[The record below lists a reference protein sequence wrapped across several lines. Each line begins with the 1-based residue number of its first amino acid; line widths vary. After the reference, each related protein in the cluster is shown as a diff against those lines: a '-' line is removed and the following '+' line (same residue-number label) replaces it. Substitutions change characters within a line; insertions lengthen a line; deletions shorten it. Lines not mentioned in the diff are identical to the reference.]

1 MMDEVSPKAPPAPT
15 VETEVEARAEAPQ
28 PRMSDHCTN
37 DTPLDASE
45 VANGPYFLALKE
57 IVKLADVDV
66 YVSKPMDAVS
76 GTPRLVLML
85 TGGTGVMAKTNQI
98 QADCFAQ
105 EGYFVVMPDLEAED
119 VHLGDSAPNAAA
131 VTAHTE
137 NADLLE
143 TIKFKAAEGI
153 KGFIIDMWLA
163 RHTPENTMPIIETVL
178 KAVKETYADKAYDSS
193 MGILAVGYC
202 FGAKYVLRLAATD
215 EIAAGAIAHGLLI
228 SKEDIAG
235 VKKPV
240 TLACVENDM
249 FFPDEVRDGGK
260 KQLQDNNIDHELKV
274 YPGVPHGFAVY
285 GSYSEEHIK
294 TAQKQAFD
302 QFLEF
307 LSKH

>member
-1 MMDEVSPKAPPAPT
+1 METERKKMMDEAPSKAPPAPT
-15 VETEVEARAEAPQ
+15 VEASAEAQAEAPQ

-37 DTPLDASE
+37 DAPLDASE
-45 VANGPYFLALKE
+45 VAAGE

-66 YVSKPMDAVS
+66 YVSKPEGVFSSTA
-76 GTPRLVLML
+76 RLVLLL
-85 TGGTGVMAKTNQI
+85 TGGTGITAKTNQI
-98 QADCFAQ
+98 QADHFAR
-105 EGYFVVMPDLEAED
+105 EGYLVVMPDLFN
-119 VHLGDSAPNAAA
+119 GDSAPNAAA

-153 KGFIIDMWLA
+153 KGFMIDMWLA
-163 RHTPENTMPIIETVL
+163 RHTPENTMPIIEKVL
-178 KAVKETYADKAYDSS
+178 KAVKETYADKAYDGS
-193 MGILAVGYC
+193 MGVLAVGYC

-215 EIAAGAIAHGLLI
+215 DIAAGAVAHGLLI
-228 SKEDIAG
+228 SEEDIAG

-249 FFPDEVRDGGK
+249 FFPDEVRDGGRK
-260 KQLQDNNIDHELKV
+260 HLQDNNIDHELKV
-274 YPGVPHGFAVY
+274 YLGVPHGFAVY

-307 LSKH
+307 LGKH